1 MYELIGLSVVLIAW
15 AVVSGRA
22 ARYSITVPIAL
33 MLAGHLLAGGSAPLI
48 TIDASSTVL
57 QHPLQATLAL
67 ILFADGTGIALGRLR
82 GTGHLPLRLLLIAF
96 PLTVLLGY
104 LAGSLLFPAASGW
117 VIALVAAAVAAS
129 DVSLAEAAVHDE
141 RIPHDVRL
149 AVKVE
154 SGFNDGLAAP
164 LVLFFLGGALAA
176 GHEEGTAPLLSHT
189 VRELAI
195 ALVVGV
201 AAGAGAGRLLRW
213 ARKRAWS
220 AVAAERLA
228 YVAVGVLA
236 FEAAHALHGNGIV
249 AGFVAG
255 LAVRAADRD
264 LPAAHVQ
271 TVHDVV
277 MLLSA
282 GVWFVFGSMVWQSM
296 AALNWQV
303 AVYALL
309 SLTVV
314 RMLPVALS
322 LAGSHRSRREVLLLG
337 WLGPCGLPS
346 VIFALLA
353 VEELRGPAAA
363 LTAVLITATVLLS
376 VLAHG
381 LSAAP
386 IAQRWELGPVRPAG
400 PRGRAARR

>member
-1 MYELIGLSVVLIAW
+1 MYELIGLSLVLIAW
-15 AVVSGRA
+15 AAVSGRA

-48 TIDASSTVL
+48 TIETSSTTL

-67 ILFADGTGIALGRLR
+67 ILFADGTGIALRQLR
-82 GTGHLPLRLLLIAF
+82 RARHLPLRLLLIAF

-104 LAGSLLFPAASGW
+104 LAGVLLFPAAGGW
-117 VIALVAAAVAAS
+117 VIALVAAAVAAT
-129 DVSLAEAAVHDE
+129 DASLAEAAVHDE

-154 SGFNDGLAAP
+154 SGCNDGLAAP
-164 LVLFFLGGALAA
+164 LVLFFLAGAVAS
-176 GHEEGTAPLLSHT
+176 GHGAGTAPLLGHAL
-189 VRELAI
+189 RELAI

-201 AAGAGAGRLLRW
+201 AVGAGAGWLLRG
-213 ARKRAWS
+213 ARRRGWS
-220 AVAAERLA
+220 SVPGERLA
-228 YVAVGVLA
+228 YLAVGVLA

-249 AGFVAG
+249 AGFLAG
-255 LAVRAADRD
+255 LSVRALDAD
-264 LPAAHVQ
+264 LPPAHLQ

-277 MLLSA
+277 LLLSA
-282 GVWFVFGSMVWQSM
+282 GVWFVFGSLVWRSL
-296 AALNWQV
+296 AALDWRV
-303 AVYALL
+303 LVYALL

-322 LAGSHRSRREVLLLG
+322 LAGLGRHRREVLLLG

-346 VIFALLA
+346 VIFALIA
-353 VEELRGPAAA
+353 VEQLSGDAAA

-386 IAQRWELGPVRPAG
+386 LAQRWELGPVRSAG
-400 PRGRAARR
+400 RRGRAAPR

>member
-15 AVVSGRA
+15 AAVSGRA
-22 ARYSITVPIAL
+22 AQFSITVPIAL
-33 MLAGHLLAGGSAPLI
+33 MLAGHLLAGGSAPLVSLD
-48 TIDASSTVL
+48 TSSTAL

-67 ILFADGTGIALGRLR
+67 ILFADGTGITLGRLR
-82 GTGHLPLRLLLIAF
+82 RAGHLPLRLLLVAF

-104 LAGSLLFPAASGW
+104 AVGALLFPAASGW
-117 VIALVAAAVAAS
+117 VIALVAAAVAAT
-129 DVSLAEAAVHDE
+129 DASLAEAAVHDE

-154 SGFNDGLAAP
+154 SGCNDGLAAP
-164 LVLFFLGGALAA
+164 LVLFFLSGALAA
-176 GHEEGTAPLLSHT
+176 GHDEGTAPLLSHT
-189 VRELAI
+189 LRELAI

-201 AAGAGAGRLLRW
+201 AVGVGAGHLLRW

-220 AVAAERLA
+220 TVTAERLA
-228 YVAVGVLA
+228 YLAVGVLA
-236 FEAAHALHGNGIV
+236 FEAVHALHGNGIV

-255 LAVRAADRD
+255 LAVRAVDRD
-264 LPAAHVQ
+264 LPAVRLQ

-277 MLLSA
+277 TLLSA
-282 GVWFVFGSMVWQSM
+282 GVWFVFGSLVWRSLS
-296 AALNWQV
+296 ALDWRV
-303 AVYALL
+303 VGYALL

-314 RMLPVALS
+314 RMLPVAAS
-322 LAGSHRSRREVLLLG
+322 LVGSHRPRREVLLLG

-346 VIFALLA
+346 VIFTLLA
-353 VEELRGPAAA
+353 VEQLRGPAAT

-386 IAQRWELGPVRPAG
+386 IAQRWELGPVRSAG
-400 PRGRAARR
+400 PPGPAARP